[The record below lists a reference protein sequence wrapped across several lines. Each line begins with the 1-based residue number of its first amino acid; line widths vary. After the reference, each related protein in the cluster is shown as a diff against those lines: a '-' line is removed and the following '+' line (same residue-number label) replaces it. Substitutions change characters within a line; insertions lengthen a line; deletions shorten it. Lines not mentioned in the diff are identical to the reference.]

1 MDSNLSLNMCLQG
14 KAGSVGKALAV
25 GTGEWMNGLAIHL
38 CSVDFLIE
46 PFSPQCVLK
55 KLPELI
61 CSEVLQTWRILLEEK
76 IVWLVI
82 FVSLLFSRLWT
93 FADLLTRIR
102 SQNGFS

>member
-46 PFSPQCVLK
+46 PFSFPFSSVRI
-55 KLPELI
+55 E
-61 CSEVLQTWRILLEEK
+61 EVTG
-76 IVWLVI
+76 V
-82 FVSLLFSRLWT
+82 
-93 FADLLTRIR
+93 DLL
-102 SQNGFS
+102 